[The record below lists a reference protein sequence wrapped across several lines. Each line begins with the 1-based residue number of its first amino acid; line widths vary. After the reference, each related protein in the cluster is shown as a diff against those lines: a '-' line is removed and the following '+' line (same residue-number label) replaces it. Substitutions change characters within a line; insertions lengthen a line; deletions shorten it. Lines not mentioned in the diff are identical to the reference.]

1 MFLKTVNTSAKLFI
15 IQIYVLVHMYILMDL
30 GDVLHLYMNFAKSFC
45 IFYSFLCV
53 SDFDE
58 R

>member
-1 MFLKTVNTSAKLFI
+1 MFLKTVNTSAKFI

-30 GDVLHLYMNFAKSFC
+30 GDVLHLYMNFAKSHC